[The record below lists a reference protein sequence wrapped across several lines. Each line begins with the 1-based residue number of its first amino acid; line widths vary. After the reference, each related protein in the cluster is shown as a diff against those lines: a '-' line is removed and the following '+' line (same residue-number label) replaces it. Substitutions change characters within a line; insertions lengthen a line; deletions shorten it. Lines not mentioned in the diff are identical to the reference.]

1 MSPIWLLPKF
11 GQPHLMHVNL
21 SNDCPLVLI
30 IMLSFCLVLVS
41 HPYVHIVCTLL
52 FGKVYFVALCHC
64 GGHSA
69 AFLTVSVMYYL
80 VCFCVQSIVLFDIVS
95 YHWRFWFRS
104 ILLRLPSCA

>member
-104 ILLRLPSCA
+104 ILLCLPSCA